1 MKSDDL
7 PLSLEQIW
15 AVERQLGFALPE
27 SLKRS
32 YLAANGGEPE
42 PYVFE
47 NDDVDTVVS
56 QFLPLISPKRSTS
69 VDIYRR
75 LVLQKQLVDS
85 RFFPF
90 AVDGGGD
97 YFFVDVLT
105 PEGEVYFYR
114 SDNDPGDELLD
125 LHMGLNKFW
134 SSLREE

>member
-7 PLSLEQIW
+7 PLSLEQIGK
-15 AVERQLGFALPE
+15 VEQQLGFALPE

-56 QFLPLISPKRSTS
+56 QFLPLVSPKRSTS
-69 VDIYRR
+69 VDIYSR
-75 LVLQKQLVDS
+75 LVLQKQIVDS

-90 AVDGGGD
+90 AVEGGGD

-105 PEGEVYFYR
+105 PGGNVYFYR
-114 SDNDPGDELLD
+114 ADSVPGDALLD
-125 LHMGLNKFW
+125 LHMGLNEFW
-134 SSLREE
+134 ASLREE